1 MISGPR
7 KLFEARCAERGY
19 TLDEVKG
26 CIVAE
31 DGDMV
36 TVDPSHPA
44 YPAVNRVVAL
54 PQPPG
59 GPGTHL
65 KALLRRIGI
74 TAKPNCPCNAHAAQ
88 MDRWGADE
96 CERRLDEI
104 VGWLRDEAARRSL
117 PFVELIARQV
127 VLLAIRRAR
136 NAAAQ

>member
-1 MISGPR
+1 
-7 KLFEARCAERGY
+7 
-19 TLDEVKG
+19 
-26 CIVAE
+26 
-31 DGDMV
+31 
-36 TVDPSHPA
+36 
-44 YPAVNRVVAL
+44 
-54 PQPPG
+54 
-59 GPGTHL
+59 
-65 KALLRRIGI
+65 
-74 TAKPNCPCNAHAAQ
+74 